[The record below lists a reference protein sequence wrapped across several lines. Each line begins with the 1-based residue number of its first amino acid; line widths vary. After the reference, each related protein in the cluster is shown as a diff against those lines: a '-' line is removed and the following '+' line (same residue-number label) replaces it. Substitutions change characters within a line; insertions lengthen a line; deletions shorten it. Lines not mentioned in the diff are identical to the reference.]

1 MKQGVTKQEF
11 IESFEQTLK
20 LTRIG
25 VESLVLK
32 DDDTLT
38 VTYRDGYYKNINIAL
53 NSAKAIIEDVMRRL

>member
-1 MKQGVTKQEF
+1 MRQGVTKQEF

-32 DDDTLT
+32 DNDTLT
-38 VTYRDGYYKNINIAL
+38 VTYRGGHSKDINIAL
-53 NSAKAIIEDVMRRL
+53 NSARAIIEDVMRRL

>member
-1 MKQGVTKQEF
+1 MRQGVTKQEF

-38 VTYRDGYYKNINIAL
+38 VTYRGGYSKDINIAL
-53 NSAKAIIEDVMRRL
+53 NSARAIIEDVMRRL